1 MEDVFHY
8 HFETKNA
15 ESTEILFGFFA
26 IFDGHGGSEAAKF
39 AKERLLKEI
48 TTRDG
53 FWTDD
58 DNQICNAI
66 REGFLSAHAA
76 MWDEIC
82 KCRFPFARFNNGAY
96 GRH

>member
-58 DNQICNAI
+58 DHQICQAI
-66 REGFLSAHAA
+66 RDGFLSAHAA

-82 KCRFPFARFNNGAY
+82 KRLEAIFVFY
-96 GRH
+96 GVD